1 MRPMKPFSTS
11 APDRYC
17 RLLPPWQPRPTAGT
31 DAFRRHT
38 EALQA
43 LVATMVDDKRR
54 VCQHFPPHWPEK
66 LITAGYTYFGQFLHH
81 DLTDD
86 SSSLD
91 EALRLAPEEI
101 RNDRL
106 PRFDLSNLYGDGPFA
121 GRHTDLY
128 EPGDVRLRVGPKNG
142 TLHSFDL
149 ATSNGSLLIADRR
162 ASENV
167 ILRQITA
174 FFARLHNMAVEQFR
188 PEASDNPQKLF
199 ARARRQMSWQFQRL
213 IYEDYLPR
221 VLDPD
226 VYRTVFVENS
236 PRVQWQT
243 FSIPVEFSAAA
254 MRFGHSMVRA
264 EYFLSRTSR
273 DLTLLELANRSRDP
287 RSLEPEWAI
296 EWGQFFQNAS
306 ADSQAITVRP
316 LNAKITAPLHRLPLP
331 ALHVFNLGAPTSS
344 DGTINLPL
352 LTLLRGVALA
362 LPSGQA
368 AACAF
373 GEPELNERELTCD
386 CAGMPTAQGEIL
398 RAADLLHETPL
409 FFYILKESEVRAAGN
424 HLGRTGSHI
433 VAEVFHAARRYDPNS
448 YVNRSEAREA
458 WPQWELSYGRCV
470 CKSLSAL
477 FTIASQLN

>member
-1 MRPMKPFSTS
+1 
-11 APDRYC
+11 
-17 RLLPPWQPRPTAGT
+17 L
-31 DAFRRHT
+31 
-38 EALQA
+38 EA

-54 VCQHFPPHWPEK
+54 VCPHFPPHWPEK

-91 EALRLAPEEI
+91 EARRLAPEEI

-106 PRFDLSNLYGDGPFA
+106 PRFDLSNLYGDGPFT

-128 EPGDVRLRVGPKNG
+128 EPGDVRLKIGPKNAAANG
-142 TLHSFDL
+142 TTHSFDL
-149 ATSNGSLLIADRR
+149 ATSNGSLLCADRR
-162 ASENV
+162 AGENV
-167 ILRQITA
+167 ILRQMTA

-188 PEASDNPQKLF
+188 PEVRDNLPELF
-199 ARARRQMSWQFQRL
+199 ARSRLQTSWQFQRL

-226 VYRTVFVENS
+226 VYRTVFMQNS
-236 PRVQWQT
+236 PRVQWET

-264 EYFLSRTSR
+264 EYFLSRTSP
-273 DLTLLELANRSRDP
+273 DLKLLELASRSRDP

-296 EWGQFFQNAS
+296 EWGQFFQSAS

-316 LNAKITAPLHRLPLP
+316 MNAKITAPLHHLPLP

-368 AACAF
+368 AARAF
-373 GEPELNERELTCD
+373 GEPELSERELTCD
-386 CAGMPTAQGEIL
+386 CAGAPTVQGEVL
-398 RAADLLHETPL
+398 RARDLLRETPL
-409 FFYILKESEVRAAGN
+409 FFYVLKESEVRAAGN
-424 HLGRTGSHI
+424 HLGRTGSQI
-433 VAEVFHAARRYDPNS
+433 AAEVFHAARRYDPNS
-448 YVNRSEAREA
+448 YTNRREA
-458 WPQWELSYGRCV
+458 QEEWPQWALPDGRRV

-477 FTIASQLN
+477 FAIAPQLN

>member
-1 MRPMKPFSTS
+1 MKPFSIS
-11 APDRYC
+11 PPDKYC
-17 RLLPPWQPRPTAGT
+17 RLLPPWPEKPAVRT
-31 DAFRRHT
+31 DAFYRYQ
-38 EALQA
+38 EALEA

-54 VCQHFPPHWPEK
+54 VCPHFPPHWPEK

-91 EALRLAPEEI
+91 DALRLAPEEI
-101 RNDRL
+101 RNDQR
-106 PRFDLSNLYGDGPFA
+106 PRFDLSNLYGDGPFV

-142 TLHSFDL
+142 TTHSFDL
-149 ATSNGSLLIADRR
+149 ATSNGSLLSADRR
-162 ASENV
+162 AGENV
-167 ILRQITA
+167 ILRQMTA

-188 PEASDNPQKLF
+188 PELGDDLPQLF
-199 ARARRQMSWQFQRL
+199 MRARRQMSWQFQRL

-221 VLDPD
+221 ILDPD
-226 VYRTVFVENS
+226 VYRTVFIENS
-236 PRVQWQT
+236 PRVQWET

-273 DLTLLELANRSRDP
+273 DLKLLELAGRSRDP
-287 RSLEPEWAI
+287 RSLEPEWEI
-296 EWGQFFQNAS
+296 EWGQFFQSAS

-316 LNAKITAPLHRLPLP
+316 MNAKITAPLHRLPLP

-344 DGTINLPL
+344 GGTINLPL
-352 LTLLRGVALA
+352 LTLLRGAALG

-368 AACAF
+368 AARAF
-373 GEPELNERELTCD
+373 GEPELSERELTYD
-386 CAGMPTAQGEIL
+386 CAGAPTDQGEVL
-398 RAADLLHETPL
+398 RARDLLHETPL
-409 FFYILKESEVRAAGN
+409 FFYVLKESEMRAAGN

-433 VAEVFHAARRYDPNS
+433 VAEVLHAALHCDPHS
-448 YVNRSEAREA
+448 YVNRSEARKG
-458 WPQWELSYGRCV
+458 WPQWGLSSGRTI

-477 FTIASQLN
+477 FAIAPQLN

>member
-1 MRPMKPFSTS
+1 MKPFSTS
-11 APDRYC
+11 TPDRYC
-17 RLLPPWQPRPTAGT
+17 RLLRPWQPRSTAGT

-174 FFARLHNMAVEQFR
+174 FFARLHNIAVEQFR
-188 PEASDNPQKLF
+188 PEAGDNPQKLF
-199 ARARRQMSWQFQRL
+199 ARARLQTSWQFQRL

-236 PRVQWQT
+236 PRVQWQM
-243 FSIPVEFSAAA
+243 FSVPVEFSAAA

-352 LTLLRGVALA
+352 LTLLRGAALA

-386 CAGMPTAQGEIL
+386 CAGVPTAQGEIL
-398 RAADLLHETPL
+398 RAWDLLRETPL

-433 VAEVFHAARRYDPNS
+433 VAEVFHAARRYDPDS

-458 WPQWELSYGRCV
+458 WPQWELADGLAAY
-470 CKSLSAL
+470 KSLSAL
-477 FTIASQLN
+477 FAIAPQLN

>member
-1 MRPMKPFSTS
+1 MKPFSTS

-17 RLLPPWQPRPTAGT
+17 RLLPPWQQRPAAGT

-38 EALQA
+38 EVLEA
-43 LVATMVDDKRR
+43 LVATMMDDKRR

-101 RNDRL
+101 RNDQRPRL
-106 PRFDLSNLYGDGPFA
+106 DLSNLYGDGPFA

-128 EPGDVRLRVGPKNG
+128 ESGDVRLKVGPKNG
-142 TLHSFDL
+142 TTHSFDL
-149 ATSNGSLLIADRR
+149 ATSDGSLLSADRR

-167 ILRQITA
+167 ILRQMTA

-188 PEASDNPQKLF
+188 PEAGGDPQKLF
-199 ARARRQMSWQFQRL
+199 ARARLQTSWQFQRL
-213 IYEDYLPR
+213 IYEDYLSR

-236 PRVQWQT
+236 PRVLWKT
-243 FSIPVEFSAAA
+243 FSIRVEFSAAA

-273 DLTLLELANRSRDP
+273 DMKLLELANRSREP
-287 RSLEPEWAI
+287 QSLEPEWAI
-296 EWGQFFQNAS
+296 EWGQFFQSAS

-316 LNAKITAPLHRLPLP
+316 MNAKITAPLHRLPLP

-368 AACAF
+368 AARAF
-373 GEPELNERELTCD
+373 GELELTERELTCD
-386 CAGMPTAQGEIL
+386 CAGAPT
-398 RAADLLHETPL
+398 
-409 FFYILKESEVRAAGN
+409 
-424 HLGRTGSHI
+424 
-433 VAEVFHAARRYDPNS
+433 
-448 YVNRSEAREA
+448 
-458 WPQWELSYGRCV
+458 
-470 CKSLSAL
+470 
-477 FTIASQLN
+477 